1 MTEKVNNFVN
11 KEKLKGMMKKVA
23 AYKKKIIIT
32 VVVVA
37 VAGLA
42 IGGGFIGLG
51 YNYAKNNE
59 NYSEQEARNIALAQ
73 FDGEI
78 ISVQKDFELEDDQ
91 LSRSEFEYEVE
102 IKTADNQLR
111 YVKVSSRTGTVDYDD
126 DYGYGD
132 HDHMRDHD

>member
-1 MTEKVNNFVN
+1 MTEKVDKFVN
-11 KEKLKGMMKKVA
+11 KEKLKGMMMKVA

-32 VVVVA
+32 LVAAA
-37 VAGLA
+37 VAGLV

-59 NYSEQEARNIALAQ
+59 NYSEQEARDIALAQ
-73 FDGEI
+73 VNGEI

-126 DYGYGD
+126 YYGHGD
-132 HDHMRDHD
+132 HDHMYDRD